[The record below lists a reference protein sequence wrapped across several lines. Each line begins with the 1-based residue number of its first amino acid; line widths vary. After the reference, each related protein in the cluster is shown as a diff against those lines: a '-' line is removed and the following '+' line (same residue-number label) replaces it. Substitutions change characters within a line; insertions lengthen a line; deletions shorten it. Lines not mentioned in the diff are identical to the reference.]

1 MCGEGEKQRLS
12 DQTNGFKKI
21 LQTKPNFYKT
31 KNKKKNLAESAAE
44 AKNQTP

>member
-21 LQTKPNFYKT
+21 LQTKPNFHMT
-31 KNKKKNLAESAAE
+31 KNKKTLAESAAE